1 MSRFDL
7 KVLALEKFNQIN
19 LGIAQNMNLTLI
31 KNVRR
36 IILVSLWG
44 LILLSSSTV
53 IASGET
59 LDKLLADAIATNP
72 AVKVQRAQVDA
83 AKSAFSSANWKKFP
97 SASAG
102 VEQNTDTYDATA
114 VIAIEQPLWTGGKL
128 DAGEALSESAVDEE
142 SSRLQE
148 VVDTLIR
155 DVVTKYYEVLQFE
168 SRLKHRS
175 QAEEELRSLVATIK
189 KRVDATISP
198 RADLIQAEA
207 RFYQAMRDR
216 LTAEERLIS
225 ARAQLDRLVGRGVDK
240 LVWHAPLEFRH
251 DLDYFLEQAL
261 RNSSALQRLKASVE
275 KSKNEVD
282 LSDANFFPD
291 VKVGVRSSS
300 IDVFGGSQFSTPIA
314 FISLDYDSGA
324 GLSTRSDNQTSVARL
339 KAAQAELEYETSK
352 LHEES
357 LILWRKKESL
367 ESQLQPL
374 RDLEIA
380 SRAIFE
386 SNLKQ
391 FSIGKRSWLDVLNS
405 VRDMTDSALSRTD
418 AEIGLQSTLASM
430 IVISKEP
437 NALFS
442 GVNALVVL
450 R

>member
-1 MSRFDL
+1 
-7 KVLALEKFNQIN
+7 
-19 LGIAQNMNLTLI
+19 MNLLRTKNAEGVKLFLLWALI
-31 KNVRR
+31 F
-36 IILVSLWG
+36 
-44 LILLSSSTV
+44 LSSPET
-53 IASGET
+53 IANEET
-59 LDKLLADAIATNP
+59 LDKLLSDAIATNP
-72 AVKVQRAQVDA
+72 AIKVQRAQVDA
-83 AKSAFSSANWKKFP
+83 AKSALSSANWKKFP
-97 SASAG
+97 SASVG

-114 VIAIEQPLWTGGKL
+114 IVAVEQPLWTGGKL
-128 DAGEALSESAVDEE
+128 DAGEAFSGSVVDEE
-142 SSRLQE
+142 RSRLQE
-148 VVDTLIR
+148 VIDTLVR

-168 SRLKHRS
+168 SRLEHRLN
-175 QAEEELRSLVATIK
+175 AENELTLLVATIK
-189 KRVDATISP
+189 TRVDATISP
-198 RADLIQAEA
+198 RADLVQAEA

-240 LVWHAPLEFRH
+240 LVWHAPLEFAH
-251 DLDYFLEQAL
+251 DLDYFLEQSL
-261 RNSSALQRLKASVE
+261 RNSSALQTLKASVE
-275 KSKNEVD
+275 KSKDEVD

-291 VKVGVRSSS
+291 VTVGIRSSS
-300 IDVFGGSQFSTPIA
+300 TDLFGNSRFSTPIA
-314 FISLDYDSGA
+314 FISLDYDSGS
-324 GLSTRSDNQTSVARL
+324 GLSTRSDNESSVARM

-374 RDLEIA
+374 RDLETA

-391 FSIGKRSWLDVLNS
+391 FGIGKRSWLDVLNS

-430 IVISKEP
+430 IMISKEP

-442 GVNALVVL
+442 SVKAMVVS